1 MNFIDDIAL
10 YLPQYL
16 SSKDKD
22 ALRKELK
29 DFPTDG
35 TKDTIYTASLNTAE
49 YLLQGDGIN
58 EMAYLYF
65 PKTDIKNVP
74 AILLSNTCDMSLEN
88 PRMNGGCRILYAP
101 LINFEKYTNMLRTKF
116 KDAENQKR
124 IENHL
129 KDIKDQ
135 VVTQALYL
143 PKGGSLQYDAIVF
156 FDRAISIP
164 LDRNIVNELC
174 AKRLFSFSNFGFYL
188 FLLKISIH
196 FTRIQEKIDR
206 GSGID
211 LGLNQT
217 A

>member
-35 TKDTIYTASLNTAE
+35 TKDTIYTAALNTAE

-58 EMAYLYF
+58 EMLYLYF

-88 PRMNGGCRILYAP
+88 LRINGCRILYAP
-101 LINFEKYTNMLRTKF
+101 LINFEKYANMLRATYKEA
-116 KDAENQKR
+116 KDQKR
-124 IENHL
+124 IDNHL

-135 VVTQALYL
+135 VITQALYL

-164 LDRNIVNELC
+164 LDKDTVNQLC
-174 AKRLFSFSNFGFYL
+174 TKRIFSFSNFGFYL

-206 GSGID
+206 DSGID

>member
-35 TKDTIYTASLNTAE
+35 TKDTIYTAALNTAE

-58 EMAYLYF
+58 EMLYLYF

-88 PRMNGGCRILYAP
+88 LRINGCRILYTP
-101 LINFEKYTNMLRTKF
+101 LINFEKYANMLRATYKEA
-116 KDAENQKR
+116 KDQKR
-124 IENHL
+124 IDNHL

-135 VVTQALYL
+135 VITQALYL

-164 LDRNIVNELC
+164 LDKDTVNQLC
-174 AKRLFSFSNFGFYL
+174 TKRIFSFSNFGFYL

-206 GSGID
+206 DSGID